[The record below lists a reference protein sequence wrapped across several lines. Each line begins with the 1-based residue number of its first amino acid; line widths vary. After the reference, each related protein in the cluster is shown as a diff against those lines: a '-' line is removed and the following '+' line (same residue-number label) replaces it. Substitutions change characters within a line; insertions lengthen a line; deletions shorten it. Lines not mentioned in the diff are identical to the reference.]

1 MMKKITF
8 LAAFLIA
15 AMSYGQIK
23 QIKGKNS
30 DASACVAGGFNAI
43 MYPNGF
49 TGTIQDAYIGES
61 TTTNWEFIANLTAN
75 PNGLG
80 NANVFYIAEI
90 IFLNNIP
97 ASTANSSIIS
107 ITSSDFT
114 LTSFAHNA
122 TDNTLAC
129 SFGAT
134 QLNKLRFNLE
144 YTGTFAAVP
153 VTVDITIHDVVE
165 ATTET
170 ITLTVTPVGATASI
184 EDLQK
189 FNFSYAPNPSKDF
202 VRLSAAN
209 NIENVEIFN
218 LLGQKL
224 ISKDLNSN
232 NETVDISNFA
242 KGVYL
247 MNVTIDGSKGSF
259 KIIKE

>member
-1 MMKKITF
+1 MKKITF
-8 LAAFLIA
+8 LAAFLMV

-23 QIKGKNS
+23 QMKAKN
-30 DASACVAGGFNAI
+30 DLASACVAGGFNAI
-43 MYPNGF
+43 MYPSGW
-49 TGTIQDAYIGES
+49 TGDTTKAYIGES
-61 TTTNWEFIANLTAN
+61 TTANWEFIANLTAN
-75 PNGLG
+75 PNESG

-97 ASTANSSIIS
+97 ASTANSDIIS

-153 VTVDITIHDVVE
+153 VMVDITVHDVVT

-170 ITLTVTPVGATASI
+170 ITLTVTPVGATAGI

-202 VRLSAAN
+202 INLSAAN
-209 NIENVEIFN
+209 NIESVKVFN
-218 LLGQKL
+218 LLGQKM
-224 ISKDLNSN
+224 ISKELNSN
-232 NETVDISNFA
+232 SETVDISNLA